1 MAALTDFR
9 VKNGLIVS
17 ENLSVLGNTTL
28 GNANSDTTLVNG
40 DLTVKDGDLLVK
52 DSSNTTVF
60 SVDPA
65 TGNIVTSGTISAA
78 GTNTELVNL
87 DLSGTLTVDGAAT
100 IGDNAADTH
109 TLTGTFNTTGQL
121 NVDNLRLDGNTLST
135 TNTDGN
141 LILDPNGTGIVSV
154 GSSMTV
160 DNNLTITGNLTV
172 NGTTTSVNST
182 VTTLDDPILTL
193 GGDTAPSSDDGKDR
207 GVEFRYYAGGAAK
220 VGFIGWDNSSGKF
233 VVLTD
238 ATNSSE
244 VFSGTKAELDA
255 TVDWSNIASKPD
267 PVITLA
273 GDLTGSVTLTD
284 LGNGTLTATIA
295 ANSVALGTDTTGN
308 YVATIAGT
316 TDQVNVSGSGS
327 ESAAITLSLPQSIAT
342 TSSPSFVQVTST
354 ATTGTA
360 PFVVASTTK
369 VANLNADL
377 LDDLSSAD
385 FAQITGAAFTGNV
398 SVGGTF
404 AANGGVTL
412 GDASGDALTINSAAV
427 SIPNGLNF
435 DSDTFI
441 IDATN
446 NRVGI
451 GGSPTNTFDVFAGNS
466 STTGVARLRNTGT
479 SSTSPAEFIVENG
492 VSGQVKLGVTTATG
506 FVGASGDQIFEVRQ
520 NNAARIRLNTDD
532 SITLLENVTV
542 TNTKTFTLGGYAVD
556 GVINDETMNTASAT
570 KLITSQAAKAYTD
583 SAILAYA
590 ISFGL

>member
-17 ENLSVLGNTTL
+17 EDLDVLGNSNL
-28 GNANSDTTLVNG
+28 GNSNADTTTIFG
-40 DLTVKDGDLLVK
+40 DLIVKDGDLVVKNSSLV
-52 DSSNTTVF
+52 NVF

-65 TGNIVTSGTISAA
+65 TGNITTSGTLSAA
-78 GTNTELVNL
+78 GTSTELVNL

-100 IGDNAADTH
+100 IGDNAGDTH

-121 NVDNLRLDGNTLST
+121 NVDNLRLDGNTLSA

-141 LILDPNGTGIVSV
+141 VVIDPNGTGIVSI

-160 DNNLTITGNLTV
+160 DNNLTVTGNLTV
-172 NGTTTSVNST
+172 NGTTTTVNST

-193 GGDTAPSSDDGKDR
+193 GGDTAPESDDGKDR
-207 GVEFRYYAGGAAK
+207 GVEFRYYAGGSAK
-220 VGFIGWDNSSGKF
+220 IGFIGYDNSTGKF
-233 VVLTD
+233 TVLTD
-238 ATNSSE
+238 ASNSSE
-244 VFSGTKAELDA
+244 VFTGTKAELDA
-255 TVDWSNIASKPD
+255 TVDWTNIANKPD
-267 PVITLA
+267 PVITLG

-284 LGNGTLTATIA
+284 LASGTLTATIA
-295 ANSVALGTDTTGN
+295 ANSVDLGTDTTGN

-316 TDQVNVSGSGS
+316 ADQVNVSGSGS
-327 ESAAITLSLPQSIAT
+327 ETAAITLSLPQSIAT

-369 VANLNADL
+369 VTNLNADL
-377 LDDLSSAD
+377 LDDLSSAA
-385 FAQITGAAFTGNV
+385 FAQVSGAAFTGNV
-398 SVGGTF
+398 SVTGTF
-404 AANGGVTL
+404 SANGGTTL

-435 DSDTFI
+435 DTNTFI
-441 IDATN
+441 IDAAN

-451 GGSPTNTFDVFAGNS
+451 GGAPDNTFDVFSGDA
-466 STTGVARLRNTGT
+466 STTGVARLRNTG
-479 SSTSPAEFIVENG
+479 SSGTSPAEMIVENG

-506 FVGASGDQIFEVRQ
+506 FVGASGDQIFEMRQ

-532 SITLLENVTV
+532 SITLLENVTL
-542 TNTKTFTLGGYAVD
+542 TNTKTFTLGGYTID
-556 GVINDETMNTASAT
+556 GVINDETMNSASTT
-570 KLITSQAAKAYTD
+570 KLITSSAAKAYTD

>member
-17 ENLSVLGNTTL
+17 EDLDVLGNSNL
-28 GNANSDTTLVNG
+28 GNSNADTTTIFG
-40 DLTVKDGDLLVK
+40 DAIIKDGDLVVKNSSLV
-52 DSSNTTVF
+52 TVF
-60 SVDPA
+60 SVNPD
-65 TGNIVTSGTISAA
+65 TGNIVTSGTLSAT
-78 GTNTELVNL
+78 GTETSLVNL
-87 DLSGTLTVDGAAT
+87 DLSGTLTVDGASI
-100 IGDNAADTH
+100 IGDNAGDTH

-121 NVDNLRLDGNTLST
+121 NVDNLRLDGNTLSS
-135 TNTDGN
+135 TNADGN
-141 LILDPNGTGIVSV
+141 VVIDPNGTGIVSI

-160 DNNLTITGNLTV
+160 DNNLTVTGNLTV
-172 NGTTTSVNST
+172 NGTTTTVNST
-182 VTTLDDPILTL
+182 VMTLDDPILTL
-193 GGDTAPSSDDGKDR
+193 GGDTAPESDDGKDR
-207 GVEFRYYAGGAAK
+207 GVEFRYYAGGSAK
-220 VGFIGWDNSSGKF
+220 VGFIGYDNSTGKF

-255 TVDWSNIASKPD
+255 TVDWTNIANKPD
-267 PVITLA
+267 PVITLG

-284 LGNGTLTATIA
+284 LASGTLTATIA

-316 TDQVNVSGSGS
+316 ADQVNVSGSGS
-327 ESAAITLSLPQSIAT
+327 ETAAVTLSLPQSIAT

-385 FAQITGAAFTGNV
+385 FALISGAAFTGNV
-398 SVGGTF
+398 SVTGTF
-404 AANGGVTL
+404 AANGGTTL
-412 GDASGDALTINSAAV
+412 GDASGDALTINSASV

-435 DSDTFI
+435 DTNTFI
-441 IDATN
+441 IDAAN
-446 NRVGI
+446 NRIGI
-451 GGSPTNTFDVFAGNS
+451 GGSPTNTFDVFSGDA
-466 STTGVARLRNTGT
+466 STTGVARLRNTGSSGT
-479 SSTSPAEFIVENG
+479 SSAEMIVENG
-492 VSGQVKLGVTTATG
+492 VSGQVKLGVSTATG

-532 SITLLENVTV
+532 SITLLENVTL
-542 TNTKTFTLGGYAVD
+542 TNTKTFTLGGYTID
-556 GVINDETMNTASAT
+556 GVINDETMNSATTT
-570 KLITSQAAKAYTD
+570 KLITSSAAKAYTD